1 MPMFFT
7 GDPAADWD
15 MYCEE
20 QEQLLER
27 MPVCEDCEKHIA
39 DDHAYYINGVWICE
53 HCMEAYRREV
63 WPE

>member
-1 MPMFFT
+1 MFFT

-15 MYCEE
+15 RYCEM
-20 QEQLLER
+20 QERLLKQ
-27 MPVCEDCEKHIA
+27 MPVCEDCENHIE

-53 HCMEAYRREV
+53 RCMEAYRREV

>member
-15 MYCEE
+15 KYCEE
-20 QEQLLER
+20 HEQLLER